1 MPTLSP
7 PPRGYPSPPNEEER
21 LKEILGYDY
30 PDGPA
35 QASLNRICLLAQSL
49 FNVPIALV
57 TLIGRHEQKFIAK
70 CGVDADGTP
79 RKDAFCTYAILD
91 DEVLIVNDATRD
103 ARFSE
108 NPLVTGDMHIRFYA
122 GAPLIVRPGIRL
134 GTLCII
140 NTKPC
145 EFSKEEASRLQMLAT
160 VAVNELRR
168 YRVTLDLMRQQEL
181 SAQTAR
187 MTKVGSWIWD
197 VRTKSLVWSEETYR
211 IFEVALDVTP
221 TEKMVTR
228 FWGDDRT
235 GVARGMERVVRDRVP
250 VDLEHP
256 IVTAAGTQRW
266 VRSVAEP
273 EITDGAV
280 SRIIGSIQDI
290 TEQRQQA
297 AKMERLAFYDSLTGL
312 PNRALFQIRFSTAV
326 AEAEQLG
333 SKVGLLILDL
343 DHFKDLNDTLGHAAG
358 DALLRSVSEQLLA
371 VYCGTDRVARLGGD
385 EFAVIIPNVR
395 DANDL
400 MVPTERFRELLRDPH
415 EPDGKRLP
423 ISVSIG
429 AALYPEHDRN
439 AAGLLRNAEI
449 ALYRAKN
456 AGRNRFVIFEQSMRE
471 EVEQRI
477 SLLGEIRSGIERGEF
492 ALYYQP
498 LVRIAEPRAV
508 TGFEALMRWKH
519 PARGV
524 LAPDKFLAG
533 LEDPELSLSLGE
545 VALDSAMAQMRAWID
560 TGIDFGRI
568 AVNLSASQFRGG
580 NLAKAIV
587 AKLARARVPAKRLTL
602 EVTEN
607 VYLGWGSDVVAE
619 TIRALHEAGILI
631 ALDDFG
637 TGYASLTH
645 LKQFPIDRIKID
657 RSFVRDLRDP
667 AIVAAILSIGASMG
681 IKVVAEGVE
690 DVHQLELLGTM
701 GCDQAQGYYFA
712 RPMPAT
718 DVPKFLTT
726 FGDSVAVGDQAAA

>member
-1 MPTLSP
+1 
-7 PPRGYPSPPNEEER
+7 
-21 LKEILGYDY
+21 
-30 PDGPA
+30 
-35 QASLNRICLLAQSL
+35 
-49 FNVPIALV
+49 
-57 TLIGRHEQKFIAK
+57 
-70 CGVDADGTP
+70 
-79 RKDAFCTYAILD
+79 
-91 DEVLIVNDATRD
+91 
-103 ARFSE
+103 
-108 NPLVTGDMHIRFYA
+108 
-122 GAPLIVRPGIRL
+122 
-134 GTLCII
+134 
-140 NTKPC
+140 
-145 EFSKEEASRLQMLAT
+145 
-160 VAVNELRR
+160 
-168 YRVTLDLMRQQEL
+168 
-181 SAQTAR
+181 

-228 FWGDDRT
+228 FWGGDKTD
-235 GVARGMERVVRDRVP
+235 VAQGIERLVRDRVP
-250 VDLEHP
+250 LDLEHP
-256 IVTAAGTQRW
+256 IVTAAGSQRW
-266 VRSVAEP
+266 VRSIAEP
-273 EITDGAV
+273 EITNGAV

-290 TEQRQQA
+290 TDQRQQA
-297 AKMERLAFYDSLTGL
+297 AKVERLAFRDSLTGL
-312 PNRALFQIRFSTAV
+312 PNRALFQIRFATAV

-371 VYCGTDRVARLGGD
+371 VYRGTDSVARLGGD

-400 MVPTERFRELLRDPH
+400 MAPTERLRELLRDPH
-415 EPDGKRLP
+415 AHDGKRLP

-456 AGRNRFVIFEQSMRE
+456 AGRNRCVIFEQSMRE

-492 ALYYQP
+492 VLYYQP
-498 LVRIAEPRAV
+498 LVRIAKPRAV

-533 LEDPELSLSLGE
+533 LEDPELSLAIGE

-580 NLAKAIV
+580 NLAKAIM
-587 AKLARARVPAKRLTL
+587 AKLERARVPAKRLTL

-607 VYLGWGSDVVAE
+607 VYMGWGSDVVAD

-645 LKQFPIDRIKID
+645 LKQFPIDRINID

-667 AIVAAILSIGASMG
+667 AIVAAILSIGAGMG

-690 DVHQLELLGTM
+690 DVHQLELLGAM

-718 DVPKFLTT
+718 DVPKFLST
-726 FGDSVAVGDQAAA
+726 FGDSVAAEAQAAA